1 MSEPV
6 ILSGALLLAIA
17 VLIAIVLLAIGVGVW
32 LLRHSRLQALPAAQ
46 EIVLGDAQVQSS
58 SGIPRTIWT
67 YWHAPN
73 PPYVVQRCIA
83 SWQRL
88 NPDYQ
93 VHVLH
98 PGNLADFLPHVPES
112 LGRLNIAKQTDWIRL
127 ALLHRYGGMWL
138 DASIILT
145 QPLAWVERERQAEQ
159 AEFVGFYL
167 EGYTT
172 RAAFPVIESWF
183 LAAVPGSVFIRQWLE
198 RFEAAAVAG
207 ETADYL
213 AQLQQQGRY
222 EALTQKI
229 GDPSYHTIHVV
240 AQEVLQSQSSGD
252 APMRLCLLRAEDSA
266 YWLHLQSGWKRRPLF
281 AKLLWAQGDA
291 SVWPPL
297 VKLRGGERSKL
308 NTWLVKKHYR
318 QGSLV
323 EQFLADRDQ
332 ASTRSKS

>member
-1 MSEPV
+1 MGAQTAW
-6 ILSGALLLAIA
+6 SGVFWLVLAVLLVVFVAALLVVLWLIRNSRVQA
-17 VLIAIVLLAIGVGVW
+17 V
-32 LLRHSRLQALPAAQ
+32 PKPQ
-46 EIVLGDAQVQSS
+46 EVVLGDAQLPTEPA
-58 SGIPRTIWT
+58 IPRTIWT
-67 YWHAPN
+67 YWHAAT

-83 SWQRL
+83 GWQRL

-98 PGNLADFLPHVPES
+98 PGNVAEFLPNVPES

-145 QPLAWVERERQAEQ
+145 QPLNWVERERREEQ

-172 RAAFPVIESWF
+172 RAAFPVVESWF
-183 LAAVPGSVFIRQWLE
+183 LAALPGSVFIRQWLE
-198 RFEAAAVAG
+198 RFEAAAIVG

-240 AQEVLQSQSSGD
+240 AQDVLQSQSSGD
-252 APMRLCLLRAEDSA
+252 AAMRLCLLRAEDTA

-281 AKLLWAQGDA
+281 AKLLWTPGDA

-297 VKLRGGERSKL
+297 VKLRGGERTKL
-308 NTWLVKKHYR
+308 NAWLVKKHYR
-318 QGSLV
+318 EGSLV
-323 EQFLADRDQ
+323 ERFLAEPQ
-332 ASTRSKS
+332 ASDRRT

>member
-1 MSEPV
+1 MTGQTV
-6 ILSGALLLAIA
+6 VSGALLLALA
-17 VLIAIVLLAIGVGVW
+17 VLVLVVLLALALAIW
-32 LLRHSRLQALPAAQ
+32 LLRNSRLQAVPTAQ
-46 EIVLGDAQVQSS
+46 EVVLGDARVKATQA
-58 SGIPRTIWT
+58 IPRTIWT
-67 YWHAPN
+67 YWHSPN

-83 SWQRL
+83 GWQRL

-98 PGNLADFLPHVPES
+98 PGNLSEFLPHVPES

-138 DASIILT
+138 DASIIVA
-145 QPLAWVERERQAEQ
+145 QPLAWVEQERQAEQ

-167 EGYTT
+167 DGYTT
-172 RAAFPVIESWF
+172 RAAFPVVESWF

-198 RFEAAAVAG
+198 RFEAAAVSG
-207 ETADYL
+207 DTADYL

-222 EALTQKI
+222 EALTQNI

-240 AQEVLQSQSSGD
+240 AQEVLQSQPSGY
-252 APMRLCLLRAEDSA
+252 APMRLCLLRAEDTA
-266 YWLHLQSGWKRRPLF
+266 YWLHVQSGWKRRPLF
-281 AKLLWAQGDA
+281 ARLLWAQGHA
-291 SVWPPL
+291 GVWPPL

-308 NTWLVKKHYR
+308 NAWLLKKHYR

-323 EQFLADRDQ
+323 EQCLAEPQ
-332 ASTRSKS
+332 QTGSRSER